1 MAEKSRKYSFAA
13 AFLFLAAFFAGAY
26 NFILSVLYS
35 AKIMDK
41 SVFDVLEIMF
51 KKDYRNSTIY
61 TLGLLLVLL
70 VLMIAMFS
78 QSRGVFFV
86 SVLLAVGL
94 FAFRTY
100 LWIDNTKDLKKWSWN
115 SSKTFAFIYSVILV
129 GLVLLFMFIMAIALL
144 SASEAVEALGIIAF
158 TLTLIG
164 FLGSILTDV
173 LSIYSKEFDIDE
185 WETNLSRFQAGTMEG
200 ATNYLSMF
208 LLVILLTRWAAAR
221 RNMIA
226 SPAEGAK
233 KVNPNQQQ
241 VAVAPYFQPRQPQ
254 APVQPIPV
262 QGKSNYQATP
272 QPVNPAPAQPVV
284 PQPVNQAPV
293 QPVPVPPVNQQPV
306 QPAAQQ
312 PVNPAPAQPV
322 IPQPAPAAPVAAEP
336 AKPVAPAP
344 EAPAS
349 EPVTDAGEEAT
360 LKPID
365 EKELAIDP
373 ALSSL
378 MDKYAEEASETAK
391 AASDAAVAVAETI
404 EAAPGEVV
412 YTAENAVEE
421 AVETVTEAATDAVN
435 EVVAEAV
442 SDEGD
447 QQS

>member
-35 AKIMDK
+35 AKLMDR

-70 VLMIAMFS
+70 VLMIAMLS

-100 LWIDNTKDLKKWSWN
+100 LWIDNTKNLKKWSWN

-129 GLVLLFMFIMAIALL
+129 GLVLLFLFIMAIALL

-226 SPAEGAK
+226 FPAEGAK

-254 APVQPIPV
+254 APVQPVPV
-262 QGKSNYQATP
+262 QGKTNYQTAP

-293 QPVPVPPVNQQPV
+293 QPVPVQPVNQQPA
-306 QPAAQQ
+306 QPVVPQ

-322 IPQPAPAAPVAAEP
+322 IPQPVPAAPAKEEP
-336 AKPVAPAP
+336 EKPVA
-344 EAPAS
+344 
-349 EPVTDAGEEAT
+349 D
-360 LKPID
+360 
-365 EKELAIDP
+365 
-373 ALSSL
+373 
-378 MDKYAEEASETAK
+378 
-391 AASDAAVAVAETI
+391 
-404 EAAPGEVV
+404 
-412 YTAENAVEE
+412 
-421 AVETVTEAATDAVN
+421 
-435 EVVAEAV
+435 
-442 SDEGD
+442 
-447 QQS
+447 